1 MCRYEHVHEKCED
14 TECVISSCRKRHPK
28 SCMYYQKF
36 KQCKFGSSCQ
46 YKHDDPIIPVDCKL
60 HHIEV
65 AKLSSEIK
73 VLQESIASIMKENKM
88 LRIRLKIIES
98 THKPFSETNW
108 KNDAA
113 LLTTPV
119 NRANEDILVNIDEKE
134 CEDTE
139 DYWITRTEALGP
151 AFSSFP
157 SWSFKTP

>member
-1 MCRYEHVHEKCED
+1 
-14 TECVISSCRKRHPK
+14 
-28 SCMYYQKF
+28 
-36 KQCKFGSSCQ
+36 
-46 YKHDDPIIPVDCKL
+46 
-60 HHIEV
+60 
-65 AKLSSEIK
+65 
-73 VLQESIASIMKENKM
+73 M
-88 LRIRLKIIES
+88 LRIRLKTIES